1 MPKTRLSDPGVRD
14 RLIATLREVQ
24 AEKRAVHV
32 IHFKDRW
39 LVLSERA
46 PGRRK
51 SFEDQK
57 GAIEHARGVARDRRF
72 DLVVHGRD
80 GSAQQVESFR

>member
-1 MPKTRLSDPGVRD
+1 MPKAKLSDPGVRD
-14 RLIATLREVQ
+14 KLITVLREVQ

-32 IHFKDRW
+32 IHFRNRW
-39 LVLSERA
+39 LVLNERS

-51 SFEDQK
+51 SFENRD
-57 GAIEHARGVARDRRF
+57 GAVEHARGVARDRRF

-80 GSAQQVESFR
+80 GSVQQVESFR

>member
-1 MPKTRLSDPGVRD
+1 MTKAKLSDPDVRD

-24 AEKRAVHV
+24 AEKKAVHV

-39 LVLSERA
+39 LVLNERS

-51 SFEDQK
+51 SFEDK
-57 GAIEHARGVARDRRF
+57 DGAIEHARGVARDRRF

-80 GSAQQVESFR
+80 GSVQQVESFR